1 MKNKYSIGDVF
12 KLKLKNN
19 DIAFGVVIR
28 ANFKGTVLGFF
39 FKSAKSLKLKDG
51 LVKVNLDKIV
61 LRCLFGDLG
70 IIKKKWK
77 IIGKVSKDHEIFK
90 MPVLGFY
97 RLDDD
102 DNKYYVTEYDQDLAF
117 FFRKKASQVYVKR
130 QIY

>member
-1 MKNKYSIGDVF
+1 M
-12 KLKLKNN
+12 
-19 DIAFGVVIR
+19 
-28 ANFKGTVLGFF
+28 
-39 FKSAKSLKLKDG
+39 KLKDG

-130 QIY
+130 QIYWRCCLWIWADRKDFE